1 MTDQVKV
8 TAADREFA
16 EAVLRLQG
24 EEHAYLAA
32 LLEGNHDNDMVVILA
47 ARHRIASQE
56 QAVRAAIEAAAY
68 KATSFL
74 VGNPKEGISLRS
86 PSPHAIADAIR
97 ALDPAQITK
106 GLSDD

>member
-1 MTDQVKV
+1 
-8 TAADREFA
+8 
-16 EAVLRLQG
+16 LRLQG

-56 QAVRAAIEAAAY
+56 QAVRAAIEAAAQCAEQCWEY
-68 KATSFL
+68 GAAPVKYA
-74 VGNPKEGISLRS
+74 E
-86 PSPHAIADAIR
+86 AIR
-97 ALDPAQITK
+97 RTLDPAQITK